1 MTAGTRPPGG
11 TRPNLIVI
19 VLDSFRQDHVGVY
32 HRGRAPFPG
41 IDPCRTPHLDR
52 FAAQSLIFERAYP
65 EAFPTIPVRTAL
77 MTGQRTLPFRPW
89 QPLQPTDVTVA
100 EVLRRHGYVNGLVSD
115 TYHYRAPGMNF
126 HRGFHA
132 YRWVRGQEYDPYES
146 GAPRRRLDE
155 YVNDNYPPLWRGRIA
170 QFLANTD
177 AFVRPGDW
185 FAPKVVAEA
194 TGWLERNR
202 DHPNVFL
209 WLDSFDPHE
218 PWDPPR
224 AFDHY
229 TDPAYRGRRLIMPM
243 GGRASDWAD
252 EREVQHIRGLYAGEA
267 ESVDAALG
275 PLFETLERL
284 GYYEDS
290 LILVVADHG
299 HPLADHGKFLKG
311 ADRLYN
317 ELLQVPFLLRL
328 PGGRRGGTRVGA
340 MVQYHDV
347 LPTLFDLMGL
357 SGETEDM
364 HGRSFR
370 ALVDGSADAAPA
382 GAHRPVC
389 ITGYHAGVDRVV
401 RAADVDGDGRNWSLI
416 LRPEGEPDELY
427 DLDADPSERTN
438 LIDAHH
444 QVAARLAGR
453 FGPTYFRRQ
462 ERLQTVKGVQG
473 AYEVASGSVE

>member
-1 MTAGTRPPGG
+1 M
-11 TRPNLIVI
+11 
-19 VLDSFRQDHVGVY
+19 
-32 HRGRAPFPG
+32 
-41 IDPCRTPHLDR
+41 
-52 FAAQSLIFERAYP
+52 
-65 EAFPTIPVRTAL
+65 
-77 MTGQRTLPFRPW
+77 
-89 QPLQPTDVTVA
+89 
-100 EVLRRHGYVNGLVSD
+100 
-115 TYHYRAPGMNF
+115 
-126 HRGFHA
+126 
-132 YRWVRGQEYDPYES
+132 
-146 GAPRRRLDE
+146 
-155 YVNDNYPPLWRGRIA
+155 
-170 QFLANTD
+170 
-177 AFVRPGDW
+177 
-185 FAPKVVAEA
+185 VAEA
-194 TGWLERNR
+194 TDWLERNR

-209 WLDSFDPHE
+209 WMDSFDPHE

-275 PLFETLERL
+275 PLFEALERL

-370 ALVDGSADAAPA
+370 ALVDGTADAAPA
-382 GAHRPVC
+382 GAHRTAC

-401 RAADVDGDGRNWSLI
+401 RAAGVDGDGRNWSLI

-427 DLDADPSERTN
+427 DLDADPSE
-438 LIDAHH
+438 AH
-444 QVAARLAGR
+444 QPDRRPPSRSPPGWPAR

-462 ERLQTVKGVQG
+462 ERLQRSRACRGRTRSLRAPSSKRKPGQHLVPGRRRPPVAPEDPPSTGPRADRAPRESG
-473 AYEVASGSVE
+473 AMPGRLKAETPVRPVAVVGRDVLGQDRAQVPLVEGDHAVEALGAEGPAGLFRRSRSPGARRSTASPRCRLTSPARD